1 MIHQPRGGGWQE
13 LLECHGEV
21 FQAELGTLKGCEAKI
36 HMDPGAKPRFCKE
49 HSYTLREK
57 VEQELD
63 RPTKEGITEPIQF
76 THWSAT
82 IVPVIKK
89 DRTSLQISENLKV
102 TVNQVLKL
110 DKYDGLFAQLTGG
123 KGFTKLDMSQAHQQL
138 VLEEDSQKTW

>member
-1 MIHQPRGGGWQE
+1 VIHQLRGGGWQE
-13 LLECHGEV
+13 LLECRGEV
-21 FQAELGTLKGCEAKI
+21 FQAELGTLKGFEAKI

-89 DRTSLQISENLKV
+89 DRTSLQSLGISKSL
-102 TVNQVLKL
+102 
-110 DKYDGLFAQLTGG
+110 
-123 KGFTKLDMSQAHQQL
+123 
-138 VLEEDSQKTW
+138 

>member
-1 MIHQPRGGGWQE
+1 M
-13 LLECHGEV
+13 
-21 FQAELGTLKGCEAKI
+21 GTLKGFEAKI

-63 RPTKEGITEPIQF
+63 CPTKEGITEPIQF

-138 VLEEDSQKTW
+138 VLEEDSQKT